1 MVELCL
7 RNASKKVLI
16 LVLQRCRNIQKDVDY
31 YVLTSIQQQEHP
43 VIAGY
48 NLVVNYLEL
57 LSHVMY
63 TVWRSEG
70 INDMKCKRR
79 QTLYCYALCK
89 EESEYSE
96 NALLGDFVIV

>member
-1 MVELCL
+1 M
-7 RNASKKVLI
+7 
-16 LVLQRCRNIQKDVDY
+16 
-31 YVLTSIQQQEHP
+31 H
-43 VIAGY
+43 
-48 NLVVNYLEL
+48 
-57 LSHVMY
+57 

-70 INDMKCKRR
+70 INGMKCKRR